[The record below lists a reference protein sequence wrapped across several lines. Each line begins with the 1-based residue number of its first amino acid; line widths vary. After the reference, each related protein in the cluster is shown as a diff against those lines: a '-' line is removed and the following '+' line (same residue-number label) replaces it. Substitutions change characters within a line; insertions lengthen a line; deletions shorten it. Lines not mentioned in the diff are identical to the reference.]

1 MARVELL
8 DVTVDGPREVFVA
21 GRGARGA
28 SATASDPDGRRMG
41 GRMIGGMIGG
51 TIGRVVTLIVTS
63 TAAVA
68 LASPLPSSA
77 VTVTTYVACT
87 AASNMTPV
95 PTVICPPA
103 SMTNEDAS
111 APVRL

>member
-1 MARVELL
+1 MAGVELL
-8 DVTVDGPREVFVA
+8 DVTVDGPLEVLVA
-21 GRGARGA
+21 GRGARG
-28 SATASDPDGRRMG
+28 PPPPPPIPMGGDGRQDDRP
-41 GRMIGGMIGG
+41 MIGG
-51 TIGRVVTLIVTS
+51 TIGRVMTLIVTS

-87 AASNMTPV
+87 AASNVTPV
-95 PTVICPPA
+95 ATVICPPA